1 MAWALRSDHNRGQP
15 SEREE
20 KAAGGEEKR
29 EGRRCLPP
37 SRLVAGRP
45 GSGAPSGRRREQLA
59 PTARLL
65 PCAGAPN
72 VAVALPAAREQPP
85 PATWDSFTAARQ
97 VCRSPARTVAAAAA
111 GIGHHL
117 TS

>member
-20 KAAGGEEKR
+20 KAAGGEEKT

-37 SRLVAGRP
+37 SRLVAGRL
-45 GSGAPSGRRREQLA
+45 GSGAPSGRRRE
-59 PTARLL
+59 R
-65 PCAGAPN
+65 
-72 VAVALPAAREQPP
+72 PP
-85 PATWDSFTAARQ
+85 PPTWDSFTAARQ